1 MRVPLR
7 VLIVEHLPEQ
17 AELVAHELQSAGF
30 ALAWTIAS
38 DLTACRFALESGV
51 DLVVAD
57 CDQVEFDL
65 PALMALVGA
74 LSDSPPVVSL
84 STDDAEEVAGE
95 RLRAGASAFL
105 HKFQLD
111 EIGGLVRSLMETRA
125 PRRSAASIRGPVDA
139 RSFAENACDLVAEL
153 AADGRLIYVNPSVEK
168 RLGYAVDELSGRRAF
183 EFVHPDDLPGALAFL
198 RSVVETGSARRGI
211 HRVRCRDGSWC
222 WLESAGNPYRSA
234 DGERRVIAI
243 SRDVT
248 GRLEGDREPGG
259 VTRAPEPDLR
269 GARGLELPG
278 PLPQEIADRLGS
290 LLVSIGTEL
299 ESVERRLDPSSPLR
313 RDLDRV
319 LASVGRGAALVRQ
332 MQPTASADPLVAGDS
347 KGFPEERGCETI
359 LLVLGEEPVRSV
371 IRATLEEEGYAVLQ
385 AGSGDEALGK
395 AARHP
400 GPIHLMLSD
409 VAMPGIDGWEL
420 AGRVVSSRPR
430 TRLVLMSESPADCV
444 GPLPRGIRAPSLLH
458 KPFTL
463 AALRAKLREALEED
477 PVRPE
482 CS

>member
-17 AELVAHELQSAGF
+17 AELVAHELGNAGF
-30 ALAWTIAS
+30 ALAWSIAS

-57 CDQVEFDL
+57 CDQVGFDL

-74 LSDSPPVVSL
+74 LGDPPPVVSL

-111 EIGGLVRSLMETRA
+111 EIGGLVRSLIETRG
-125 PRRSAASIRGPVDA
+125 PRPAATISGPIDA

-168 RLGYAVDELSGRRAF
+168 SLGYAADELNGRRAF
-183 EFVHPDDLPGALAFL
+183 ELVHPEDLAGALAFL
-198 RSVVETGSARRGI
+198 RSAVETGSAKRGI
-211 HRVRCRDGSWC
+211 HRLRRRDGSWC

-248 GRLEGDREPGG
+248 ERLEGERAPNGVARVPEPGL
-259 VTRAPEPDLR
+259 RSAQAP
-269 GARGLELPG
+269 ELPG
-278 PLPQEIADRLGS
+278 PLPQETADRLGS

-299 ESVERRLDPSSPLR
+299 ESVERRLEPSSPLR

-332 MQPTASADPLVAGDS
+332 MQPTAEADPLVADDS
-347 KGFPEERGCETI
+347 KGSAEERGSQTI
-359 LLVLGEEPVRSV
+359 LLVLGEDPVRSV
-371 IRATLEEEGYAVLQ
+371 IRADLEEEGYAVLQ
-385 AGSGDEALGK
+385 AASGDEALGK

-409 VAMPGIDGWEL
+409 AAMPGIDGWEL
-420 AGRVVSSRPR
+420 AERVGASRPR
-430 TRLVLMSESPADCV
+430 TRLVLMSESPADCA

-477 PVRPE
+477 PVRQE